1 MSDNDERALN
11 EYADML
17 MAERDEAMAQ
27 VTRMRRALAEL
38 VREPFW
44 MYSGAE
50 LTCWRCGNTEAE
62 GHTARCAVGAGE
74 RALKGAM

>member
-1 MSDNDERALN
+1 MTAYPNTLSVAITRAHYDALLAIIAALVAN
-11 EYADML
+11 PH
-17 MAERDEAMAQ
+17 AMY
-27 VTRMRRALAEL
+27 VD
-38 VREPFW
+38 
-44 MYSGAE
+44 GA

>member
-1 MSDNDERALN
+1 MTAYPNTLSVAITRADYDAL
-11 EYADML
+11 
-17 MAERDEAMAQ
+17 
-27 VTRMRRALAEL
+27 RAIIAAL
-38 VREPFW
+38 VANPYT
-44 MYSGAE
+44 MYVDGA